1 MSDSMIDLK
10 RNRKINPR
18 KENSI
23 FLGRFPNNSLIKENR
38 NKYPFISQKKVQG
51 KNILVNYLNFKIYFF
66 KWGLGIGDWGLG
78 IGDWEIGRAHV

>member
-51 KNILVNYLNFKIYFF
+51 KIY
-66 KWGLGIGDWGLG
+66 
-78 IGDWEIGRAHV
+78 